1 MKLILIS
8 VILLLNV
15 LSLFLFPINNS
26 QLIIIILLNISGC
39 IILFT
44 SETYFLFLFKKLE
57 RKLKNISSGN
67 FTIEIISEPKTVPKS
82 ILFNINI
89 IFNQLIKSFTTL
101 INISNLLGKEHNLEK
116 LLNLI
121 IEEVTKILDAERSTL
136 FLYDKNTKELWS
148 YVTKKLEIKE
158 IRLTLGKG
166 IVGYVGQTGKLLNI
180 KNAYLDERFD
190 SDFDNF
196 TGFRT
201 KTILCAPMFNSK
213 NELLGVIQVLN
224 KKNDEKFTA
233 YDETILTAIANE
245 AAIAIENTNLYISQ
259 EKLFKS
265 AIHAIVTTIDA
276 RDPVTKGHSERVAR
290 YSIALGK
297 KLNLSD
303 KELKTLEY
311 AALLHDVGKISVK
324 DNILSKPGIYTS
336 EEYEEVK
343 KHAESTK
350 QILERIY
357 FPDEQKDLPLIAA
370 IHHEKLDGSGY
381 PFGLKNNDI
390 PLLARILAVV
400 DIYDALV
407 AYDRPYKPAMSI
419 EEALKTLREETD
431 KGKLDKKLVDIFI
444 NNKLYNLEHRKFVR
458 ISKEFSIEYRVM
470 GPDDW
475 RTIMPLVTKTEN
487 ISAAGLL
494 FKTSNPIPINSYL
507 EIRLHL
513 PNYTVD
519 TLGKIVRIKQN
530 KNEFEIGV
538 SFINLSD
545 KATKELNKY
554 LISLE

>member
-15 LSLFLFPINNS
+15 VSLFLFPINNS

-419 EEALKTLREETD
+419 EEALKTLKEETD